1 MLVLQDTYQNTDPRS
16 PTIFML
22 SLIFFSFSSTM
33 TNNMGPTKVPRAITR
48 YNGMIP
54 LSMSE
59 VPLKWHWSVMM
70 QQQTFVKKSYL
81 TS

>member
-1 MLVLQDTYQNTDPRS
+1 MEERLYDMSVLRNAYQNTDPRS

-33 TNNMGPTKVPRAITR
+33 TNNMGPTNVPRAITR

-54 LSMSE
+54 LRISD
-59 VPLKWHWSVMM
+59 VP
-70 QQQTFVKKSYL
+70 
-81 TS
+81 